1 MRITYA
7 RHWAI
12 IGLAAVVAL
21 PGPILR
27 VLDITGGPHPDFS
40 PIVQSL
46 IFGLGILAAATLLI
60 WASEVAETE
69 VSATLALVTL
79 ALVAV
84 LPEYAVDLFFAWTAP
99 NVPECIRLD
108 FPLDCAGG
116 VSDIVHPRNLAIAN
130 MTGANRLLVG
140 LAWPMIDPLPPRPPM
155 VSTPNPR
162 RVAATLVAV
171 LALTA
176 LVALT
181 ACGGGGDGEEE
192 VAATTP
198 GETPTQ
204 APTVEQPTA
213 TPGGPTPTAAASP
226 TAATTL
232 PQIGS
237 FCDLVTPDEA
247 DEALGEFVTAFPCGT
262 LNGQWQTD

>member
-1 MRITYA
+1 M
-7 RHWAI
+7 
-12 IGLAAVVAL
+12 
-21 PGPILR
+21 
-27 VLDITGGPHPDFS
+27 
-40 PIVQSL
+40 
-46 IFGLGILAAATLLI
+46 
-60 WASEVAETE
+60 
-69 VSATLALVTL
+69 
-79 ALVAV
+79 AV
-84 LPEYAVDLFFAWTAP
+84 LFTSPP
-99 NVPECIRLD
+99 I
-108 FPLDCAGG
+108 AGL
-116 VSDIVHPRNLAIAN
+116 S
-130 MTGANRLLVG
+130 
-140 LAWPMIDPLPPRPPM
+140 DPLPPRPPM

-262 LNGQWQTD
+262 LNGQWQTDSGIYLRIEPGSPEDLRAGAEMEGVAGEPVPGIGDEAAWFDGVRVPSHHFNFEETVALGVLSLRHGDVYLRIMLNLPAEDSATQLEIAKGLAVKAVERIP

>member
-140 LAWPMIDPLPPRPPM
+140 LAWPMIFLIFFLRHRRTHYAHRAPQLSGDPLPGRRHPVQLLHPHPWPPLAHRYGRDVHDLRHLY
-155 VSTPNPR
+155 VSR
-162 RVAATLVAV
+162 LADAA
-171 LALTA
+171 
-176 LVALT
+176 
-181 ACGGGGDGEEE
+181 GGGGGSSSARRQPSAHCRSY
-192 VAATTP
+192 VA
-198 GETPTQ
+198 G
-204 APTVEQPTA
+204 
-213 TPGGPTPTAAASP
+213 
-226 TAATTL
+226 
-232 PQIGS
+232 
-237 FCDLVTPDEA
+237 
-247 DEALGEFVTAFPCGT
+247 
-262 LNGQWQTD
+262 